1 MTVDELIRM
10 LETYPPDLRV
20 VVDGYEGG
28 VDDLEARLLLVR
40 DIRLNVNA
48 DWYYGR
54 HEETYTCEKETG
66 HETVPALILRRPL
79 HDIEEA

>member
-10 LETYPPDLRV
+10 LESYPPDLRV

-40 DIRLNVNA
+40 GIRLNVNA
-48 DWYYGR
+48 DWYYRR
-54 HEETYTCEKETG
+54 HEETYTGRKGNRPRKLC
-66 HETVPALILRRPL
+66 LR
-79 HDIEEA
+79 

>member
-1 MTVDELIRM
+1 MIVDELIHM
-10 LETYPPDLRV
+10 LETHPPDLRV
-20 VVDGYEGG
+20 MVEGYEGG

-40 DIRLNVNA
+40 DIRLNVND

-54 HEETYTCEKETG
+54 HEVAQTGEKETG

-79 HDIEEA
+79 HDIEE